1 MQLPGVAAF
10 GLADAQSA
18 SLRHYE
24 PEAAGSPPTWPCIWH
39 GWMQSQPYRRLKNSV
54 ETADD
59 RSPLSLHIGGID
71 DSVLGMVG
79 QW

>member
-1 MQLPGVAAF
+1 MSGQDHAV
-10 GLADAQSA
+10 
-18 SLRHYE
+18 R
-24 PEAAGSPPTWPCIWH
+24 PEREPPTLRPGGGRFDPNLAVHWH
-39 GWMQSQPYRRLKNSV
+39 GWMQSQPDRRLKDSV

-59 RSPLSLHIGGID
+59 RSPLALHLGGID